1 MSETVI
7 AYHPTMGRWQ
17 PDSRGRLAKAAL
29 VLYDDQGFDKTTVA
43 EIATQA
49 GVTER
54 TFFRH
59 FPDKREA
66 LFGSNQSLEATLA
79 AGIAAAPPGLAPIDA
94 VAVGLEA
101 VAAML
106 GERRDFARRRRR
118 VIDAN
123 PELRERDLVK
133 NAELSAALAAS
144 LRDYGLEE
152 GTATLAAEAGIG
164 VFKVAMAR
172 WTESDAK
179 KPLADLIRESLAQL
193 KAVTAG
199 A

>member
-1 MSETVI
+1 
-7 AYHPTMGRWQ
+7 MGRWQ

-29 VLYDDQGFDKTTVA
+29 VLYDDQGFENTTVA
-43 EIATQA
+43 EIAAHA

-66 LFGSNQSLEATLA
+66 LFGGNEHLEQCLA
-79 AGIAAAPPGLAPIDA
+79 EGIAAAPSGLAPIDA
-94 VAVGLEA
+94 VAAGLEA
-101 VAAML
+101 VAEML
-106 GERRDFARRRRR
+106 AERRDFARRRRR
-118 VIDAN
+118 VIGAN

-133 NAELSAALAAS
+133 NAELAAALAAS
-144 LRDYGLEE
+144 LRDYGVDEA
-152 GTATLAAEAGIG
+152 TATLAAEAGIG
-164 VFKVAMAR
+164 VFKVAIGR
-172 WTESDAK
+172 WTEADEE
-179 KPLADLIRESLAQL
+179 KPLADLLRESLAQL

>member
-1 MSETVI
+1 
-7 AYHPTMGRWQ
+7 MGRWQ

-43 EIATQA
+43 EIAAQA

-66 LFGSNQSLEATLA
+66 LFGGNEHLEGCLA
-79 AGIAAAPPGLAPIDA
+79 EGIAAAPPGLSPIDA
-94 VAVGLEA
+94 VAAGLAA

-118 VIDAN
+118 VIAAN

-133 NAELSAALAAS
+133 NAELSAALAVA
-144 LRDYGLEE
+144 LRDYGIDEA
-152 GTATLAAEAGIG
+152 TATLAAEAGISA
-164 VFKVAMAR
+164 FKVSMQR
-172 WTESDAK
+172 WTEADEAR
-179 KPLADLIRESLAQL
+179 PLGELIDESLEQL
-193 KAVTAG
+193 KAVAAG
-199 A
+199 T

>member
-1 MSETVI
+1 
-7 AYHPTMGRWQ
+7 MGRWQ

-29 VLYDDQGFDKTTVA
+29 VLYDDQGFENTTVA
-43 EIATQA
+43 EIAAEA

-59 FPDKREA
+59 FGDKREV
-66 LFGSNQSLEATLA
+66 LFGGNQAMEGEVVAGIVGAPAGSAAIDLVA
-79 AGIAAAPPGLAPIDA
+79 AGLEEAA
-94 VAVGLEA
+94 E
-101 VAAML
+101 ML

-118 VIDAN
+118 VIAAN

-133 NAELSAALAAS
+133 NAEMAETLAAALREHGVDEA
-144 LRDYGLEE
+144 
-152 GTATLAAEAGIG
+152 TATLAAEAGIG
-164 VFKVAMAR
+164 AFRVALAR
-172 WTESDAK
+172 WTAEGSEAS
-179 KPLADLIRESLAQL
+179 LVDLIRESLTQL

>member
-1 MSETVI
+1 MSVAVI
-7 AYHPTMGRWQ
+7 AYHPAMSRWQ

-43 EIATQA
+43 EIAEQA

-66 LFGSNQSLEATLA
+66 LFGGNQSLEATLA

-94 VAVGLEA
+94 VAAGLEA
-101 VAAML
+101 VAEML

-118 VIDAN
+118 VIAAN

-133 NAELSAALAAS
+133 NAELATALAAA
-144 LRDYGLEE
+144 LRDYGVDEA
-152 GTATLAAEAGIG
+152 TAPLAAEAGIS

-172 WTESDAK
+172 WTEGDEK
-179 KPLADLIRESLAQL
+179 QPLADLLDESLAQL
-193 KAVTAG
+193 KAVTA
-199 A
+199 AA